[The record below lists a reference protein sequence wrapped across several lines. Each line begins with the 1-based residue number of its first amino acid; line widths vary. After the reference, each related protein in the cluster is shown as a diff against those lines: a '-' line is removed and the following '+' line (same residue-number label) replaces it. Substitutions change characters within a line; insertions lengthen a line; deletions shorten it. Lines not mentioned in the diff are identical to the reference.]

1 MIEENQE
8 KIVTDIF
15 FIYLKI
21 IFIVCKKNCQYN
33 EDNRKGKYGN
43 NSAWLN
49 CYKICEFKEVK
60 A

>member
-8 KIVTDIF
+8 KIVTDNF

-21 IFIVCKKNCQYN
+21 IFIVCKRNCEYN
-33 EDNRKGKYGN
+33 EDKRKGKVCV
-43 NSAWLN
+43 L
-49 CYKICEFKEVK
+49 EEVK